1 MVCMGGSDTDRRVCD
16 LCVCPCVCVCVCAKH
31 VCVYSR

>member
-16 LCVCPCVCVCVCAKH
+16 LCVCPCVCVCETCM
-31 VCVYSR
+31 CVQ